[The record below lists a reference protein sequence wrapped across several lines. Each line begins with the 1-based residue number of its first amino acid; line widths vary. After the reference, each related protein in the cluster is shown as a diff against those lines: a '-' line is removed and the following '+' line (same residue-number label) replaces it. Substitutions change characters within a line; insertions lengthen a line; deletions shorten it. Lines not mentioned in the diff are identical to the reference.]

1 VGVAVQG
8 IAVVPNS
15 LSAEHILDNVDLETI
30 QLADLRVQALYEM
43 SDIRQLRLG
52 QLPTD
57 KVRPFTRGPRDQRGA
72 QGWLL
77 EARVGCG

>member
-1 VGVAVQG
+1 MQG

-57 KVRPFTRGPRDQRGA
+57 KVRPFTRGTMDQRGPRA
-72 QGWLL
+72 CCVSVVASGI
-77 EARVGCG
+77 